1 MYTAK
6 ALLDIHQRS
15 HRSLTKLLE
24 YCRQFS
30 ADQMNREIPGFGHP
44 TIRLLFYHTI
54 GAEKY
59 WTGVLQGQLY
69 VDDDDSIYPTIES
82 LEKYNQEAYAETAEY
97 LRSASQDEL
106 NTPRKMITD
115 PNEERI
121 LAPAHII
128 MRIETHIYH
137 HLGQILTICRILG
150 KPAEGMN
157 FPII

>member
-1 MYTAK
+1 M
-6 ALLDIHQRS
+6 
-15 HRSLTKLLE
+15 
-24 YCRQFS
+24 
-30 ADQMNREIPGFGHP
+30 
-44 TIRLLFYHTI
+44 FYHTI

-59 WTGVLQGQLY
+59 WTGVLHGQLFA
-69 VDDDDSIYPTIES
+69 DDDDSIYATVES
-82 LEKYNQEAYAETAEY
+82 LERYNKEACFETAEY
-97 LRSASQDEL
+97 LRSASQEEL

-121 LAPAHII
+121 LTPAHVI

-137 HLGQILTICRILG
+137 HLGQILTVCRILG